1 MGAAGPRGELV
12 SAATDEVLVVGATG
26 NLGRAV
32 ATELSARGLAVRAGD
47 IDPSRVADRLPGS
60 TAIHLDVTDPATFGS
75 ALAGVRRMFLLRPP
89 AIARVGP
96 TINSFL
102 DAAVDAGVE
111 HVVFSSV
118 AGADTNRIVPH
129 HRIERHLVASGLGW
143 TILRPG
149 FFAQNLAGP
158 YRDDLLR
165 GVLTV
170 PAAEG
175 RVAFL
180 DVRDLGEVAAAILAE
195 PTRHRSRGYTMTGP
209 EAITFAEVAALLTDE
224 LGRPVTYRPVSA
236 GGYLQH
242 LAAQR
247 LPVPQRVV
255 QTLLHLGLRRGD
267 AAEVDPTLRQLLGRP
282 PRGMATYVHDHR
294 HLWAP
299 VTVDPY
305 DGR

>member
-1 MGAAGPRGELV
+1 M
-12 SAATDEVLVVGATG
+12 SAAADEVLVVGATG

-32 ATELSARGLAVRAGD
+32 ATELFARGLAVRAGD
-47 IDPSRVADRLPGS
+47 IDPSRVADRLPDS
-60 TAIHLDVTDPATFGS
+60 TAIHLDVTDPATFGP

-158 YRDDLLR
+158 YRHDLLR

-180 DVRDLGEVAAAILAE
+180 DVRDLGELAAAILAE
-195 PTRHRSRGYTMTGP
+195 PAGQQGQAYTLTGP
-209 EAITFAEVAALLTDE
+209 EALTFAEVAALLTGE
-224 LGRPVTYRPVSA
+224 LGRQVTYRPA
-236 GGYLQH
+236 TTIGYLRH
-242 LAAQR
+242 LAGQR
-247 LPVPQRVV
+247 LPVPQRIV

-267 AAEVDPTLRQLLGRP
+267 AAEVDPTLQRLLGRA

-294 HLWAP
+294 HLWEPAE
-299 VTVDPY
+299 
-305 DGR
+305 GRHQDRPESRQPRPSV